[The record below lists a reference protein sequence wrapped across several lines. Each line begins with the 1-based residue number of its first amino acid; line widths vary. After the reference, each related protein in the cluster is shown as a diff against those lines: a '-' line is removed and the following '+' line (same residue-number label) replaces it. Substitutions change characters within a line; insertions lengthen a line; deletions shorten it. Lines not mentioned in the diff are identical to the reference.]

1 MIVMKWNAIFILIM
15 AFALASNAASQAK
28 KADDR
33 ALPDQLRETEVQIIL
48 KETNPKSHVEAA
60 LKVSDARMATA
71 LKSAGA
77 SQYKAAIEDVDVY
90 ASLIIYADGYTRK
103 LPDAQ
108 VKERN
113 NCLKK
118 IEQAIFKQ
126 SRNLDLVLREVP
138 FDFREPVED
147 KIAQLKKIRLRAL
160 DDAIGGGKIINSSNQ
175 K

>member
-1 MIVMKWNAIFILIM
+1 MKWNAIFILIM
-15 AFALASNAASQAK
+15 AFALASNVAGQTK
-28 KADDR
+28 KVDDR
-33 ALPDQLRETEVQIIL
+33 ALPDQLRETEVQNIL

-60 LKVSDARMATA
+60 LKVSDARLATA
-71 LKSAGA
+71 LKSAQA
-77 SQYKAAIEDVDVY
+77 NQYKAAVEDVDVY

-108 VKERN
+108 VKDRN

-126 SRNLDLVLREVP
+126 THNLNAVMREMP
-138 FDFREPVED
+138 FDLREPVEG
-147 KIAQLKKIRLRAL
+147 KINDLKKIRLRAL
-160 DDAIGGGKIINSSNQ
+160 NDAIGGGKIINSSNQ